1 MAVEH
6 EQQVSG
12 IQEQNLRTAKTF
24 LEGIGSQRS
33 PEQIAAS
40 FAEDLIFDIQG
51 DEGAM
56 PWIGH
61 KVGRAAMVNFV
72 RDLRTEGEPL
82 SFDVDDLLASST
94 RAVIIGALRTRIKR
108 TGRITSSQFALVL
121 TIKDGVVTRFQMLE
135 DSYDMSKAAQPLS

>member
-1 MAVEH
+1 
-6 EQQVSG
+6 
-12 IQEQNLRTAKTF
+12 
-24 LEGIGSQRS
+24 
-33 PEQIAAS
+33 
-40 FAEDLIFDIQG
+40 
-51 DEGAM
+51 M